1 MIMEKVNF
9 DDKRFVLCKH
19 FITVSNRGKGQN
31 IHIRINH
38 KNVKEFL
45 NTKLIQQNEAKLKH
59 EFWLGCSAYSDYLER
74 VIRTIEMS
82 LSRFDVCYYSGSGDW
97 RGQIRTME
105 ILQFEESLKQIKKIY
120 CMLDDF
126 GFDEGFF
133 NCITK
138 FELLCDNTTL
148 IMNIIKER
156 ADNCSDMAKFI
167 KFLNMIGYEARE
179 FQPAANLYKML
190 IFEAIDTKKLEE
202 NKEIIEF
209 L

>member
-38 KNVKEFL
+38 ENVKKFL
-45 NTKLIQQNEAKLKH
+45 NTKLIQQNEAKPRD
-59 EFWLGCSAYSDYLER
+59 EFWLGRTAYSDYLER
-74 VIRTIEMS
+74 VVRTIEIS
-82 LSRFDVCYYSGSGDW
+82 LRRFDVYYYLGSGDW
-97 RGQIRTME
+97 RGQIRMME
-105 ILQFEESLKQIKKIY
+105 MLQFEESLKQIKKIY

-126 GFDEGFF
+126 GFDEEFF

-138 FELLCDNTTL
+138 FELLYDNKTL
-148 IMNIIKER
+148 TIDMIKDR
-156 ADNCSDMAKFI
+156 ADNCPDMAKFI

-179 FQPAANLYKML
+179 FQPAANLYKLL
-190 IFEAIDTKKLEE
+190 IFETVDTKKLEE

>member
-1 MIMEKVNF
+1 MIMEKINF

-31 IHIRINH
+31 IRIRINH
-38 KNVKEFL
+38 ENVKEFL
-45 NTKLIQQNEAKLKH
+45 NTKLIQQNEAKPKH
-59 EFWLGCSAYSDYLER
+59 KFWLDRGAYGDYLER
-74 VIRTIEMS
+74 VVRTIETS
-82 LSRFDVCYYSGSGDW
+82 LKRFDVCYYLGSGDW
-97 RGQIRTME
+97 RGQIRMME
-105 ILQFEESLKQIKKIY
+105 MLLFEESLKQIKKIY

-126 GFDEGFF
+126 GFDEEFF

-138 FELLCDNTTL
+138 FELLYDNKTL
-148 IMNIIKER
+148 TINMIKDR
-156 ADNCSDMAKFI
+156 ADNCLDMAKFI

-179 FQPAANLYKML
+179 FQPAANLYKLL
-190 IFEAIDTKKLEE
+190 IFETIDTKKLEE